1 MNELTS
7 LKLISLE
14 WNFKKIGSLILL
26 VTNVERMLKD
36 GLSCYEKQHMEDFKG
51 YVVSSI
57 DDLNAFYDFYC
68 EVTDEIHGF
77 FDDIKKEN
85 ASLFENGIDGG
96 VR

>member
-26 VTNVERMLKD
+26 VTNVNRMLKD

-57 DDLNAFYDFYC
+57 DDLDAFYDFYC
-68 EVTDEIHGF
+68 QVEGEILQ
-77 FDDIKKEN
+77 DIKRIKDKN
-85 ASLFENGIDGG
+85 CGG
-96 VR
+96 VK